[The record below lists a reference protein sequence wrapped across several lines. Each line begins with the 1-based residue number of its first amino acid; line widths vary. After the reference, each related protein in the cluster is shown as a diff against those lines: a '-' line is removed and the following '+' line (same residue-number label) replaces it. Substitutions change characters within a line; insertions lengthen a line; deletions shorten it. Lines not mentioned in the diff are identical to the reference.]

1 MLRELFD
8 SVASRQPE
16 ALALIDGPVRLSYA
30 DLLSRSGRFARYLGE
45 QAGVRRGDYIAV
57 CLPNCW
63 ELVAG
68 FFAAAGLGAVWVPI
82 HPQWRN
88 RELAW
93 LAGRLPL
100 RALITNS
107 LLEPAWRE
115 AAVLPPAVVQIDDPA
130 FQNALL
136 APAAPLAASPC
147 APDELAVCL
156 TTSGTTGRPRVVLR
170 TQSIVLS
177 SALNI
182 SAGLGV
188 QPGTRILN
196 AVPFHHGG
204 GLVGCMLVSLL
215 SGATAVVL
223 PAFHPAAAEA
233 AVAKERIQIMMGS
246 PFMYSMLLEGNATRA
261 SFASV
266 QSAYSFGA
274 PMAPET
280 MRRLDQRLGLRVRQ
294 AYGTTETGII
304 SIQSSDTPFQPGL
317 VGHPLA
323 STVVH
328 ILDES
333 GHRLGP
339 GCPGEVAVGGPGVVA
354 GYFDEPELNRELFRD
369 GFFRPGDLGWLDES
383 GALIL
388 CGRSKLVINVGGVKV
403 DPGEVENVLLEL
415 AAVRDCT
422 VYGLSAAQQGEIVA
436 ASIAV
441 RPGCELSRQAVV
453 AHCRLRL
460 AEFKIPR
467 RIEFVDAI
475 PVDITGKKPK
485 PWAAPPNPSHPA

>member
-8 SVASRQPE
+8 SVATRQPE
-16 ALALIDGPVRLSYA
+16 TLALIDGPVRLSYA
-30 DLLSRSGRFARYLGE
+30 ELQLRSGRFARYLVE
-45 QAGVRRGDYIAV
+45 QAGLRPGDHVAV

-63 ELVAG
+63 EFVAG
-68 FFAAAGLGAVWVPI
+68 FFAVAGIGAVWVPI
-82 HPQWRN
+82 HPQWRS

-115 AAVLPPAVVQIDDPA
+115 AAVLPPAVVRIDDPA
-130 FQNALL
+130 LQNALF
-136 APAAPLAASPC
+136 APAAPLAASPSP
-147 APDELAVCL
+147 PDELAVCL

-170 TQSIVLS
+170 TQSIVLN

-188 QPGTRILN
+188 QSGTRILN

-223 PAFHPAAAEA
+223 PAFNPAAAEA
-233 AVAKERIQIMMGS
+233 AVAAERIQIMMGS
-246 PFMYSMLLEGNATRA
+246 PFMYSMLLESNATRA

-266 QSAYSFGA
+266 QSAFSFGA

-280 MRRLDQRLGLRVRQ
+280 MCRLDQHLGLRVRQ

-304 SIQSSDTPFQPGL
+304 SIQSSDTPSQPGL

-339 GCPGEVAVGGPGVVA
+339 GCPGEIVVGGPGVVA

-403 DPGEVENVLLEL
+403 DPAEIEHVLLEL
-415 AAVRDCT
+415 PAVRDCT
-422 VYGLSAAQQGEIVA
+422 VYGLSASQQGEIVA
-436 ASIAV
+436 ATIAL
-441 RPGCELSRQAVV
+441 RPGCALSRHAVV

-467 RIEFVDAI
+467 RIELVDAI

-485 PWAAPPNPSHPA
+485 PWAAAPDQSNPA